1 MSSICLFT
9 ICRAQFIWTT
19 FPHCLFD
26 RILYKILKNLLYA
39 YTTTCHHDC
48 MHSYMT
54 YTVKLITFLKL
65 IKPSKTVEVFRFKTE
80 KKSNTVM
87 CIKKTVVGTSYLP
100 MVILDTNM
108 FKMWKSKCVINHYH
122 IR

>member
-1 MSSICLFT
+1 
-9 ICRAQFIWTT
+9 
-19 FPHCLFD
+19 
-26 RILYKILKNLLYA
+26 
-39 YTTTCHHDC
+39 

-87 CIKKTVVGTSYLP
+87 CIKNSGRDFLLTYG
-100 MVILDTNM
+100 N
-108 FKMWKSKCVINHYH
+108 
-122 IR
+122 IRYQYV

>member
-1 MSSICLFT
+1 
-9 ICRAQFIWTT
+9 
-19 FPHCLFD
+19 
-26 RILYKILKNLLYA
+26 
-39 YTTTCHHDC
+39 
-48 MHSYMT
+48 MT

-87 CIKKTVVGTSYLP
+87 YIKKKVVGTSYLP
-100 MVILDTNM
+100 MVILGTNM

>member
-1 MSSICLFT
+1 
-9 ICRAQFIWTT
+9 
-19 FPHCLFD
+19 
-26 RILYKILKNLLYA
+26 
-39 YTTTCHHDC
+39 

-65 IKPSKTVEVFRFKTE
+65 IKPSKTVEVTE

>member
-1 MSSICLFT
+1 
-9 ICRAQFIWTT
+9 
-19 FPHCLFD
+19 
-26 RILYKILKNLLYA
+26 
-39 YTTTCHHDC
+39 

-87 CIKKTVVGTSYLP
+87 CIKITVVGTVIYL
-100 MVILDTNM
+100 
-108 FKMWKSKCVINHYH
+108 W
-122 IR
+122 

>member
-1 MSSICLFT
+1 
-9 ICRAQFIWTT
+9 
-19 FPHCLFD
+19 
-26 RILYKILKNLLYA
+26 
-39 YTTTCHHDC
+39 
-48 MHSYMT
+48 MT

-100 MVILDTNM
+100 VVILDTNM

>member
-1 MSSICLFT
+1 
-9 ICRAQFIWTT
+9 
-19 FPHCLFD
+19 
-26 RILYKILKNLLYA
+26 
-39 YTTTCHHDC
+39 
-48 MHSYMT
+48 MT
-54 YTVKLITFLKL
+54 YTVKLISFLKL

-100 MVILDTNM
+100 IRLDTNM

>member
-1 MSSICLFT
+1 
-9 ICRAQFIWTT
+9 
-19 FPHCLFD
+19 
-26 RILYKILKNLLYA
+26 
-39 YTTTCHHDC
+39 

-87 CIKKTVVGTSYLP
+87 CIKK
-100 MVILDTNM
+100 
-108 FKMWKSKCVINHYH
+108 KKW
-122 IR
+122 

>member
-1 MSSICLFT
+1 
-9 ICRAQFIWTT
+9 
-19 FPHCLFD
+19 
-26 RILYKILKNLLYA
+26 
-39 YTTTCHHDC
+39 
-48 MHSYMT
+48 MT

-87 CIKKTVVGTSYLP
+87 CIKKTVDGTSYLP

>member
-1 MSSICLFT
+1 
-9 ICRAQFIWTT
+9 
-19 FPHCLFD
+19 
-26 RILYKILKNLLYA
+26 
-39 YTTTCHHDC
+39 
-48 MHSYMT
+48 MT
-54 YTVKLITFLKL
+54 YTVKLITFIKL

-100 MVILDTNM
+100 MVIHVLDTNM